1 MNHTHSLVITTP
13 SDREVAFSR
22 VFNAP
27 RRLVFDAYTKCELVK
42 KWLGVI
48 PDWSWDVCKID
59 LRVGGSYRYVW
70 RNVSGMEMG
79 MGGVYREIV
88 TNERIVAT
96 EKFDEAWYE
105 GEALDTTT
113 FVESE
118 GRTTLTILVQYGSKE
133 IRDTVL
139 ESGASDGMNA
149 GFDNLDVLLAS
160 QVSSGART

>member
-1 MNHTHSLVITTP
+1 MTHGNSLTITTP
-13 SDREVAFSR
+13 SDREIAFTR

-27 RRLVFDAYTKCELVK
+27 RRLVFDAYTKCEYLK

-59 LRVGGSYRYVW
+59 LKVGGSYRYVW
-70 RNVSGMEMG
+70 RNVNGTEMG

-96 EKFDEAWYE
+96 EKFDESWYE
-105 GEALDTTT
+105 GDALDTTT

-118 GRTTLTILVQYGSKE
+118 GKTTLTIVVKYGSKE
-133 IRDTVL
+133 IRDNVL
-139 ESGASDGMNA
+139 ESGAADGMNA
-149 GFDNLDVLLAS
+149 GFDNLEVLLAS
-160 QVSSGART
+160 LTKAAK